1 MSESDNHP
9 GGAARRPVP
18 GPVFFSYG
26 FRPFFLGAAVWA
38 AVAVPIWLAM
48 FEGAV
53 DLPSRLVFSTWH
65 SHEMVFGFAGAAM
78 AGFLLT
84 AVPNWTG
91 RLPVRGAPLIAL
103 FALWLLARL
112 GNLVSD
118 DWGAGLAGIFD
129 GSLFLALFAYVLREV
144 RAGKNYRNLPV
155 AVAVVTFALANAMN
169 HLEAM
174 DLIPGTGA
182 GLRLGIS
189 VVLMMIGLIGGRIV
203 PSFTLNWMMRRG
215 ETVRP
220 VPFGRYDAITLLITL
235 ITLLTWTFVA
245 GGVVTGGLFAL
256 TALLHAVR
264 LARWAGH
271 RTAEEPLLFI
281 LHVGYAWLP
290 LGYGLLAAAM
300 FGELLPETTALHAL
314 TAGAIGTMI
323 AAVMSRA
330 TLGHTGRPLHAGPG
344 TVAAYSLIVIG
355 AFVRV
360 LASAFPDQYGA
371 WVLAAGGLWAG
382 GYVLFA
388 LIYGPMLLRPPATA

>member
-1 MSESDNHP
+1 MT
-9 GGAARRPVP
+9 GTAQQQRAYT
-18 GPVFFSYG
+18 GPRILERG
-26 FRPFFLGAAVWA
+26 FWPFFLSAGLMAGLAMPVWA
-38 AVAVPIWLAM
+38 AMHARGFSLASNLGGR
-48 FEGAV
+48 E
-53 DLPSRLVFSTWH
+53 WH
-65 SHEMVFGFAGAAM
+65 VHEMLFGYLAAVV

-84 AVPNWTG
+84 AIPNWTG
-91 RLPVRGAPLIAL
+91 RLPVIGIRLGLL
-103 FALWLLARL
+103 WALWLAGRLATGLSNFAPLTAAVVDSAFLVVFASLIWREVL
-112 GNLVSD
+112 SGNNIRNGPVCALVSLLAIANIMFHYA
-118 DWGAGLAGIFD
+118 WLAGDETRFWEH
-129 GSLFLALFAYVLREV
+129 LALA
-144 RAGKNYRNLPV
+144 AI
-155 AVAVVTFALANAMN
+155 AI
-169 HLEAM
+169 
-174 DLIPGTGA
+174 LI
-182 GLRLGIS
+182 S
-189 VVLMMIGLIGGRIV
+189 LIGGRIV

-344 TVAAYSLIVIG
+344 TVVAYGLIVIG

-382 GYVLFA
+382 GYMLFA